1 MWKKEDAKPEGV
13 SSNSATPVNSATSS
27 NSAAASTPSISG
39 ALPTSSRAAACI
51 SQGIRIKGEVTGS
64 EDLFVDGMVEGKLSL
79 TTNSCLTVGPNG
91 HVKADVLAREV
102 IVRGKIEG
110 KVTGRD
116 KVQLWSTGQV
126 TGEVQTDRL
135 AIEDGALLRG
145 RVEAGRQP
153 NKTAEIK
160 ASAATASTSASAL
173 APATGKV
180 ADTTSTSL
188 SPGTAAN

>member
-1 MWKKEDAKPEGV
+1 MWKKQDAKPDRVTG
-13 SSNSATPVNSATSS
+13 NAATPVNSATSS
-27 NSAAASTPSISG
+27 SPSPATASTPSSPL
-39 ALPTSSRAAACI
+39 ATSSRAAACI

-110 KVTGRD
+110 KVTGLD
-116 KVQLWSTGQV
+116 KVQLWSTGHV

-135 AIEDGALLRG
+135 TIEEGALLRG
-145 RVEAGRQP
+145 RVEAGKQP
-153 NKTAEIK
+153 NKAAEVK
-160 ASAATASTSASAL
+160 SSADTASGSTYTMYI
-173 APATGKV
+173 ATV
-180 ADTTSTSL
+180 SVIETEQL
-188 SPGTAAN
+188 R

>member
-1 MWKKEDAKPEGV
+1 MSRCPMWKKEDAKSQGV
-13 SSNSATPVNSATSS
+13 AENSSAASGLGTSQSSDSSNSFSA
-27 NSAAASTPSISG
+27 
-39 ALPTSSRAAACI
+39 SSRASASI
-51 SQGIRIKGEVTGS
+51 SQGIKIKGEVTGS
-64 EDLFVDGMVEGKLSL
+64 EDLFVDGVVEGKLSL
-79 TTNSCLTVGPNG
+79 TTNSCLTIGPNG

-145 RVEAGRQP
+145 KVEAGRQTHKP
-153 NKTAEIK
+153 AEIK
-160 ASAATASTSASAL
+160 ASAVAAIGKTADRIAVNS
-173 APATGKV
+173 
-180 ADTTSTSL
+180 
-188 SPGTAAN
+188 GTAAD

>member
-1 MWKKEDAKPEGV
+1 MSRCLMWKKEDSKPEGI
-13 SSNSATPVNSATSS
+13 SGNPATPASTATSPS
-27 NSAAASTPSISG
+27 PATPSTPSPSG
-39 ALPTSSRAAACI
+39 ALPTSSHAAACI
-51 SQGIRIKGEVTGS
+51 SQGIKIKGEVTGS
-64 EDLFVDGMVEGKLSL
+64 EDLFVDGVVEGKLSL
-79 TTNSCLTVGPNG
+79 TTNCCLTIGPNG

-160 ASAATASTSASAL
+160 ASAATA
-173 APATGKV
+173 TGKA
-180 ADTTSTSL
+180 ADSTSL
-188 SPGTAAN
+188 SSGTAAD